1 VLAVVRGRLGGMMSL
16 LWTLALVAMMATL
29 LVLVVGLAGFFHGG
43 EFNRKYGNKL
53 MRARVTL
60 QFVTIV
66 LLLLAVLSST

>member
-1 VLAVVRGRLGGMMSL
+1 MSVL
-16 LWTLALVAMMATL
+16 WILALIGMVATL
-29 LVLVVGLAGFFHGG
+29 LVLVVGLAGFFQGG

-66 LLLLAVLSST
+66 LIVLAVLSSA